1 LYSAISQ
8 LRELGFIFDLIGAL
22 QRLAVIIL
30 GIILLL
36 LKRDERVETGNFNQI
51 LVFYASR

>member
-1 LYSAISQ
+1 MYSAISQ